1 MSGAVSLLANATVT
15 GAGVTWPGGTGVF
28 TAAGTFGGT
37 IVALEVLGP
46 DGATWLNAGS
56 DGTLT
61 AAGMCAFDLPQGQIR
76 ASITGGTPAGIYA
89 LAAKV

>member
-1 MSGAVSLLANATVT
+1 MSGAVTLLSNASAT

-28 TAAGTFGGT
+28 TVAGTIGGAT
-37 IVALEVLGP
+37 VALEVLGP

-76 ASITGGTPAGIYA
+76 ASVTGGTPSGVYA
-89 LAAKV
+89 RATEV

>member
-61 AAGMCAFDLPQGQIR
+61 AADSRVDHWRHARGHLRPRGQ
-76 ASITGGTPAGIYA
+76 SLT
-89 LAAKV
+89 